1 MVEPTVYEERRARL
15 MEGLQRR
22 GGGVLIVFA
31 APEAIRNNDVE
42 HEYRQDSDFYYL
54 TGFDEPNSVLVLST
68 VHADRYVLFVRPRD
82 PDREIWD
89 GARAGVD
96 GAKAD
101 FGAVAAHPIAELAP
115 KLPDYLENAER
126 LFYRIGRH
134 RPADDVVLA
143 AMDVTRQRGR
153 RGVGYPVEIIDPE
166 TVLHEMRRVKGP
178 EEVKLLERAIEVTRE
193 AHEDAMRATR
203 PGMYEY
209 EIEALLRAAFRR
221 RGAERV
227 AYGPIVG
234 SGPNATVLHYRK
246 SDRKMN
252 PGELLLIDA
261 GAEYGYYAADVTRT
275 FPVSGKFTPP
285 QRAIYELVLA
295 AQEASIAATKSGVT
309 MLDVHDASVRVITR
323 GLVELGLIQ
332 GPVEEAIKEERYK
345 RYFMHKTSHYL
356 GMDVHDVGRYYVAG
370 KHRPL
375 EPGVVITVEPGIY
388 ISQADEQAPAEYRGI
403 GVRIEDD
410 VLVTETGCRVLSE
423 AIPKRVADVEL
434 ACAS

>member
-1 MVEPTVYEERRARL
+1 MTDSIYATRRARTL
-15 MEGLQRR
+15 EAMQA
-22 GGGVLIVFA
+22 GGPSVLVVFA

-54 TGFDEPNSVLVLST
+54 SGFDEPDAVLVLST
-68 VHADRYVLFVRPRD
+68 VHADPFVLFVRPRD
-82 PDREIWD
+82 PEREVWD
-89 GARAGVD
+89 GARAGIE

-101 FGAVAAHPIAELAP
+101 FGASAAFPIAELTQ
-115 KLPDYLENAER
+115 KLPDYLENTER
-126 LFYRIGRH
+126 LFYALGRN
-134 RPADDVVLA
+134 RPTDDKVLA
-143 AMDVTRQRGR
+143 AVQVTRTRGR
-153 RGVGYPVEIIDPE
+153 RGPSYPVQIVDPE
-166 TVLHEMRRVKGP
+166 TVVHEMRRLKSP
-178 EEVKLLERAIEVTRE
+178 HEVSLLEQAIEVTRE
-193 AHEDAMRATR
+193 AHADAMRATK

-209 EIEALLRAAFRR
+209 EVEALLRGAFRR
-221 RGAERV
+221 RGAERP

-252 PGELLLIDA
+252 AGELLLIDA
-261 GAEYGYYAADVTRT
+261 GAEFGYYAADVTRT
-275 FPVSGKFTPP
+275 FPVSGTFTAP

-295 AQEASIAATKSGVT
+295 AQEASIAATKSGAT
-309 MLDVHDASVRVITR
+309 MMDVHEASVRVIAK
-323 GLVELGLIQ
+323 GLVELGIIE
-332 GPVEEAIKEERYK
+332 GPVEDAIKEERYK

-356 GMDVHDVGRYYVAG
+356 GMDVHDVGRYFNSG

-388 ISQADEQAPAEYRGI
+388 IADSDDKAPPQYRGI

-410 VLVTETGCRVLSE
+410 VLVTETGCRVLSD
-423 AIPKRVADVEL
+423 AIPKRVDDIEL

>member
-1 MVEPTVYEERRARL
+1 MVDSIYAERRARVL
-15 MEGLQRR
+15 DVLRER
-22 GGGVLIVFA
+22 GGGVLVVFA

-54 TGFDEPNSVLVLST
+54 TGFDEPESLLIIST
-68 VHADRYVLFVRPRD
+68 VHADRFVLFVRPRD
-82 PDREIWD
+82 PEREVWD
-89 GARAGVD
+89 GARAGID

-101 FGAVAAHPIAELAP
+101 FGATAAHPIAELSQ
-115 KLPDYLENAER
+115 KLPDFLENAAR
-126 LFYRIGRH
+126 LHYRLGRH
-134 RPADDVVLA
+134 RPADDTVLA
-143 AMDVTRQRGR
+143 ALEVTRQRGR
-153 RGVGYPVEIIDPE
+153 RGVSYPVEIVDPE
-166 TVLHEMRRVKGP
+166 TVLHEMRRLKGP
-178 EEVKLLERAIEVTRE
+178 DEVQLLERAIEVTRE

-221 RGAERV
+221 RGAERP

-246 SDRKMN
+246 SDRQMN

-275 FPVSGKFTPP
+275 FPVSGKFTAP

-295 AQEASIAATKSGVT
+295 AQEASIAATRSGAT
-309 MLDVHDASVRVITR
+309 MMDVHDASVRVIAR
-323 GLVELGLIQ
+323 GLVELGIIQ
-332 GPVEEAIKEERYK
+332 GPVEDAIKEERYK

-356 GMDVHDVGRYYVAG
+356 GMDVHDVGRYYEAG
-370 KHRPL
+370 KPRPL

-388 ISQADEQAPAEYRGI
+388 ISATDEQAPAEYRGI

-410 VLVTETGCRVLSE
+410 VLVTESGCRVLSE
-423 AIPKRVADVEL
+423 AIPKRVADIEL